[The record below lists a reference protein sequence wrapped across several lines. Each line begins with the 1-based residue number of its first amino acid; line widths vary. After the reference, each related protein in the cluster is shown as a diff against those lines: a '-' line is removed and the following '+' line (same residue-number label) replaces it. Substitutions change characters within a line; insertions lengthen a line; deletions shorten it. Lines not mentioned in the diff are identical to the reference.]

1 MYLWGRQTGSHG
13 RNTGDS
19 LVEEGLEDDHLVAGL
34 DESHEGTQHTLFS
47 PSATSRAHNPVCP
60 TFICTSGDGNLGVR
74 VESPAK
80 GRRVGIGDSFLQ
92 TRASLIEGEQM
103 FRYGYVAVRLY
114 LGGGVLV
121 AVDTVKGLLG
131 GIQGELG
138 RVIAT
143 ARVETWSETPVIL
156 VRRFKTHKKPCPMFT
171 MGWTGE
177 AAAASLTMDLR
188 SGQTMRGREVRVCAH
203 RTRHPVSGQRLW
215 RPV

>member
-1 MYLWGRQTGSHG
+1 
-13 RNTGDS
+13 
-19 LVEEGLEDDHLVAGL
+19 
-34 DESHEGTQHTLFS
+34 
-47 PSATSRAHNPVCP
+47 
-60 TFICTSGDGNLGVR
+60 
-74 VESPAK
+74 
-80 GRRVGIGDSFLQ
+80 
-92 TRASLIEGEQM
+92 M

-138 RVIAT
+138 RVVAT
-143 ARVETWSETPVIL
+143 AQVGSWSETPVIL

-188 SGQTMRGREVRVCAH
+188 SGQTLRSSNVNIHAH
-203 RTRHPVSGQRLW
+203 RTRHLVSGQRLW
-215 RPV
+215 PPV